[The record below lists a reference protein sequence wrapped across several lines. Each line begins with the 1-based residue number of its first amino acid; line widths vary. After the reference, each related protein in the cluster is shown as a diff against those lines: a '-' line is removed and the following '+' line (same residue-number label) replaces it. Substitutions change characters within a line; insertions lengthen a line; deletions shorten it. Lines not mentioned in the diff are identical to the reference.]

1 MAQLVEPISVH
12 LSGPIGDV
20 TSLFPDRS
28 SHVPIGK
35 QLIERLRASIRSGA
49 LAEGTRLLPSREF
62 AARIGVSR
70 NTVVT
75 ALEQL
80 IAEGYLVARVG
91 SGTFV
96 SQGVVA
102 RVHAAPG
109 PARALTAGARR
120 HLEVA
125 SSVEPLPGGLG
136 AFRAGIPDLN
146 AFPTATWERLER
158 RARRSTMRHAYAE
171 IAGDRRLRTAL
182 AEHLRQF
189 RGLRLDAADIVIVEG
204 AQSGFSLIADLML
217 EPGDAFVCEDPG
229 YGAARA
235 AFVARGARAIP
246 VPIDEN
252 GLDAALAPAARL
264 AYVTPSHQYPLGGV
278 MSAAR
283 RARLLAWARANDAY
297 IVEDDYD
304 SEFRFF
310 GSPLQAIQGT
320 DSDQRVIYVGTFSK
334 VLAPGLRLGYV
345 VAPPYLV
352 PAFRAARAVAS
363 LGTSTIAQAVLA
375 TFISEGHLARHVR
388 RSNSEYQRRGSYLR
402 ELLLEHVGDR
412 VTIGPLTGGM
422 HLTIRIDSH
431 LDDIAIAQRARAKG
445 VFLYPLSFECV
456 SRTDLRGFVLGFG
469 MTPYEAIPDAVR
481 VLADLLNE

>member
-1 MAQLVEPISVH
+1 M
-12 LSGPIGDV
+12 
-20 TSLFPDRS
+20 TSLFPDRT

-35 QLIERLRASIRSGA
+35 QLVERLRAAIRSGA

-75 ALEQL
+75 AVEQL
-80 IAEGYLVARVG
+80 VAEGYLVARVG
-91 SGTFV
+91 SGTYV
-96 SQGVVA
+96 SHGVVA
-102 RVHAAPG
+102 RVHAPTG
-109 PARALTAGARR
+109 PARALTPGARR

-125 SSVEPLPGGLG
+125 ALVEPLPGGLG
-136 AFRAGIPDLN
+136 AFRAGVPDLD

-158 RARRSTMRHAYAE
+158 RIRRTTSRFNYAE
-171 IAGDRRLRTAL
+171 MAGDRRLRIAL

-189 RGLRLDAADIVIVEG
+189 RGLTLDAGDIIIVDG
-204 AQSGFSLIADLML
+204 AQSGFALIANLML
-217 EPGDAFVCEDPG
+217 EPGDAFVCEDPS

-235 AFVARGARAIP
+235 AFVARGGRAVA

-252 GLDAALAPAARL
+252 GLDASHAPAARL

-283 RARLLAWARANDAY
+283 RARLLAWARDNDAY

-320 DSDQRVIYVGTFSK
+320 DGDQRVIYVGTFSK

-363 LGTSTIAQAVLA
+363 MGTSTISQAVLA
-375 TFISEGHLARHVR
+375 NFISEGHLARHVR
-388 RSNSEYQRRGSYLR
+388 RSNNEYQRRGSCLR
-402 ELLLEHVGDR
+402 ELLLQHLGDR
-412 VTIGPLTGGM
+412 VAIGPLTGGM
-422 HLTIRIDSH
+422 HLTIRIDPH
-431 LDDIAIAQRARAKG
+431 LDDIAIAQRARARG
-445 VFLYPLSFECV
+445 IFLFPLSLECV
-456 SRTDLRGFVLGFG
+456 TRTDLRGFVLGFG
-469 MTPYEAIPDAVR
+469 MTPCEAMPDAVHI
-481 VLADLLNE
+481 LADLLNE